1 MELIGEEKKIQALFS
16 ELRFADERTMPQ
28 FAALWNRAQ
37 AVTVRPART
46 RAFTLSFA
54 AVTAMLVIA
63 LVSLAL
69 WSTFSQRNRS
79 ISAVVA
85 TRTSEP
91 AAVPASVI
99 NDVAA
104 TPTVPGEKRH
114 RPRSTSGASSIVRK
128 AAAQRRALMLAVNRK
143 AAQDAKAIS
152 SWESPTATLLKSQN
166 DDLLKSL
173 PQLSDSVNEL
183 KSFLPNSPK

>member
-16 ELRFADERTMPQ
+16 ELRFADEQTMPQ

-46 RAFTLSFA
+46 RAFNLSFA
-54 AVTAMLVIA
+54 AVTALLVVA

-69 WSTFSQRNRS
+69 WSRSSQRNFS
-79 ISAVVA
+79 TSPVVA
-85 TRTSEP
+85 STTPP
-91 AAVPASVI
+91 AAGPAKAIEDAAVKPNVP
-99 NDVAA
+99 D
-104 TPTVPGEKRH
+104 EKRQ
-114 RPRSTSGASSIVRK
+114 RRSSTSSASK
-128 AAAQRRALMLAVNRK
+128 AAVQRRALMLAVNRK

-152 SWESPTATLLKSQN
+152 SWESPTATLLNSQN

-173 PQLSDSVNEL
+173 PQLSDSVDEL
-183 KSFLPNSPK
+183 KSFLPNKPK

>member
-16 ELRFADERTMPQ
+16 ELRFADEQTMPQ

-46 RAFTLSFA
+46 RAFNLSFA
-54 AVTAMLVIA
+54 AVTALLVVA

-69 WSTFSQRNRS
+69 WSRSSQRNTS
-79 ISAVVA
+79 PNAVVA
-85 TRTSEP
+85 NKTTEAAGP
-91 AAVPASVI
+91 AKVIEDAAVKL
-99 NDVAA
+99 N
-104 TPTVPGEKRH
+104 VPDEKRQ
-114 RPRSTSGASSIVRK
+114 RRTTSSASK

-173 PQLSDSVNEL
+173 PQLSDSVDEL
-183 KSFLPNSPK
+183 KSFLPNAPK